1 VLTPSPAEV
10 PWDAGDLQGLA
21 AFAQFFSRMGELVS
35 VPQTGRGTDDGC
47 LHWGYEEA
55 SRRLNVP
62 EKWLRE
68 RIATLPHRKMGKYV
82 QFTEDDLRRISD
94 MHFVQPTA
102 VDSNRDTAPAVAIRP
117 SQRSRRR

>member
-1 VLTPSPAEV
+1 MLTPSPAEV
-10 PWDAGDLQGLA
+10 PWEARDLQGLA
-21 AFAQFFSRMGELVS
+21 AVAQFFSRIGELAPP
-35 VPQTGRGTDDGC
+35 PQAGLGTDDGC
-47 LHWGYEEA
+47 LHLGYKEA

-68 RIATLPHRKMGKYV
+68 RIATLPHRKMGRYV

-94 MHFVQPTA
+94 MHFVQPAT
-102 VDSNRDTAPAVAIRP
+102 VNSNQDTAPTLAIRP